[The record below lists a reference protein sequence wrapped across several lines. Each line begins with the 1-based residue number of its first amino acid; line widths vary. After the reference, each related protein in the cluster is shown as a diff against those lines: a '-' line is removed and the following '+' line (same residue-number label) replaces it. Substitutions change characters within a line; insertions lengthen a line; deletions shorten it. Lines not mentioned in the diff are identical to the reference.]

1 MTSLR
6 VNYAQPELDLTV
18 NFSLGKP
25 SLVGESWKK
34 RRSHHIRLHAT
45 QRLRRRTWDER
56 RVLRSGDTRCIDS
69 MLEHNG
75 EAV

>member
-25 SLVGESWKK
+25 SLEVGRLDRQVYK
-34 RRSHHIRLHAT
+34 RASCMVGRDRGWEDTGLSRLVWPVRSLSC
-45 QRLRRRTWDER
+45 
-56 RVLRSGDTRCIDS
+56 V
-69 MLEHNG
+69 
-75 EAV
+75 